1 MSLAGIDLQMS
12 LAGIDSPKSWP
23 VNAASILVGLY
34 RGWDGSMGEAR
45 GRQKLALAKTP
56 VDFHN
61 CTSSQRKELQA

>member
-1 MSLAGIDLQMS
+1 MS

-34 RGWDGSMGEAR
+34 RGWDGSMGKLAGDR
-45 GRQKLALAKTP
+45 NLALASSKTP